1 MPDLITQ
8 ALAAPGLGWLVAA
21 ALIAGIVRGFAGFG
35 TAMVYLPIAGS
46 FLSPFAALTTLIVM
60 DLIGPLPNVPRAL
73 RDRHPGDIS
82 KLFAGLIVALP
93 LGVLTL
99 SLLPVEVFRY
109 AVSIIALALLVLLIT
124 GFRYQGVLGPKTI
137 VGTGM
142 LGGFLG
148 GSTGLPGPP
157 VIMVYMASQH
167 PAAVVRATLML
178 YLLAVDAL
186 MLIVFWLYGRLDLQ
200 FLLLGFVVMVPY
212 LFGNVV
218 GGALFRAEYERLY
231 RWVAYAIIAVS
242 AVLGLPLWES

>member
-8 ALAAPGLGWLVAA
+8 ALAAPGLGWLIAA

-35 TAMVYLPIAGS
+35 TAMVYLPVAGS

-82 KLFAGLIVALP
+82 KLFLGLIVALP

-109 AVSIIALALLVLLIT
+109 AVSIIALALLGLLIT
-124 GFRYQGVLGPKTI
+124 GFRYQGTLGPKTI

-157 VIMVYMASQH
+157 RKPPSI
-167 PAAVVRATLML
+167 P
-178 YLLAVDAL
+178 
-186 MLIVFWLYGRLDLQ
+186 
-200 FLLLGFVVMVPY
+200 VPTM
-212 LFGNVV
+212 
-218 GGALFRAEYERLY
+218 
-231 RWVAYAIIAVS
+231 
-242 AVLGLPLWES
+242 VLGPSVPR